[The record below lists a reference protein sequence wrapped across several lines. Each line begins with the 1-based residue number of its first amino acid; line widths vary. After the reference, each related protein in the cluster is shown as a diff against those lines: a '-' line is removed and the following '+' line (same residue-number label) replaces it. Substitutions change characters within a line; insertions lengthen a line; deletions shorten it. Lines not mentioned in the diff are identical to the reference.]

1 MNDSII
7 VLGGSG
13 FLGKALIESLIKHGF
28 KNIASASQH
37 SKKTN
42 NKVKNIV
49 VNILDRPQF
58 KKAAIPYKIII
69 NCTGQISNP
78 ITECFRLNS
87 EGITNLALI
96 AKKTEKKVFHIST
109 VGLYGTAKKVN
120 EDSPINPETPYSVCK
135 SFAEYILQK
144 ELPVSQLTIVRLSNV
159 YGMESKGIFGYLYR
173 SFYTDRRLII
183 NNNGDLSRY
192 FIEINDAADN
202 IVNLIMKKNN
212 SGIYNLVGNEKYT
225 IKQLIKKIEYLT
237 KVKFRTFYETN
248 NKPYENIDYISDVK
262 INKLIKTIF
271 SHTVKEFIIKYFVRN
286 KTI

>member
-13 FLGKALIESLIKHGF
+13 FLGKALVDSLIKNGF
-28 KNIASASQH
+28 KNITSASQH
-37 SKKTN
+37 PKKTN
-42 NKVKNIV
+42 NKVNNIV
-49 VNILDRPQF
+49 VNILDCAQL
-58 KKAAIPYKIII
+58 KKAILPYKIIV

-78 ITECFRLNS
+78 ITNCFRLNS
-87 EGITNLALI
+87 EGISNLSLI
-96 AKKTEKKVFHIST
+96 AKETKKKIYHIST

-144 ELPVSQLTIVRLSNV
+144 ELPTSQLTIIRLSNV

-173 SFYTDRRLII
+173 SFYSDRQLLI

-192 FIEINDAADN
+192 FIEVNDAADN
-202 IVNLIMKKNN
+202 IVNLIMKKSN

-225 IKQLIKKIEYLT
+225 IKQLIKKVEYLT
-237 KVKFRTFYETN
+237 RVKFKTFYETN

-262 INKLIKTIF
+262 INKLIKPFF
-271 SHTVKEFIIKYFVRN
+271 SQTVKEFIIKHFVSN